1 MTVLDGKVVVVA
13 GVGEGLGKEVARLA
27 LRDGGQVVLA
37 ARSADKLDAIARE
50 LDPDGKRV
58 LVCPTDIL
66 DFASCE
72 RLVAVAVER
81 FGGVDAV
88 VNVAALD
95 TLFGTL
101 ESTPDEDWKR
111 AFETNVVGT
120 LHVVRAAVPSLKA
133 RGGGSVVLVGSRS
146 QWFPPDNHQIAYASS
161 KGALLSAMYHLVH
174 ELGPDR
180 IRVNM
185 VVPTWMWG
193 PPVEMYVKW
202 QSSQR
207 KVSEQQVIDEITAGM
222 PLGDEI
228 PADEDVAEAIVF
240 FCSDRARMITG
251 ETLQVHAGELLR

>member
-1 MTVLDGKVVVVA
+1 VLEDKVILVA

-27 LRDGGQVVLA
+27 LRDGARVVAA
-37 ARSADKLDAIARE
+37 ARNAERLEAIAADLDA
-50 LDPDGKRV
+50 DGKRIV
-58 LVCPTDIL
+58 ACPTDIL

-72 RLVAVAVER
+72 KLVATAVER
-81 FGGVDAV
+81 FGGLDAV

-95 TLFGTL
+95 VLFGTL
-101 ESTPDEDWKR
+101 ESTSDEDWTR

-120 LHVVRAAVPSLKA
+120 LHVVRAAVPQLRA

-161 KGALLSAMYHLVH
+161 KGALLSAMYHMVH

-193 PPVEMYVKW
+193 PPVELYVKW
-202 QSSQR
+202 QSGQR
-207 KVSEQQVIDEITAGM
+207 KVPAEQVIGEITAGM

-240 FCSDRARMITG
+240 FCSDRSRMITG

>member
-1 MTVLDGKVVVVA
+1 MILDGKVIVVA
-13 GVGEGLGKEVARLA
+13 GVGDGLGREVARLA
-27 LRDGGQVVLA
+27 LRDGAKVVVA
-37 ARSADKLDAIARE
+37 ARSTDKLEAVANE
-50 LDPDGKRV
+50 LDPDGKRISA
-58 LVCPTDIL
+58 CATDIL
-66 DFASCE
+66 DAASCE
-72 RLVAVAVER
+72 KLAEHAVSR
-81 FGGVDAV
+81 FGGIDAV

-95 TLFGTL
+95 TLFGGL

-120 LHVVRAAVPSLKA
+120 LHVVRAAVPKLRE

-146 QWFPPDNHQIAYASS
+146 QWFPPDNAQIAYASS

-202 QSSQR
+202 QAGER
-207 KVSEQQVIDEITAGM
+207 KVPEQQVIGEITSGM

-228 PADEDVAEAIVF
+228 PADDDVAEAIVF